1 MYLPASFREDRLD
14 VMQDLIRSY
23 PLGSLIT
30 HGEQG
35 LNASPVPFM
44 IYPEESEQGILRA
57 HMAKSNPHWK
67 ALGNVSECLIIFMG
81 EQGYINPSWYQSKQ
95 TTHKVVPTWNYA
107 TVHVWG
113 KPEIVEDGAWLQRQ
127 LNDLTNSHEQN
138 RPQPWAMHDAP
149 EDYIDAQMKAIIGIQ
164 IPITRIEGKWKMSQ
178 NRMEEDQLGVIT
190 GMQKTDDP
198 HHNLPLVTEIKKQRY

>member
-23 PLGSLIT
+23 PLGSLIA
-30 HGEQG
+30 HSEQG

-44 IYPEESEQGILRA
+44 IYSEEGSQGVLRA

-67 ALGNVSECLIIFMG
+67 TLANVSECLIIFMG
-81 EQGYINPSWYQSKQ
+81 EQGYVTPSWYQSKQ

-113 KPEIVEDGAWLQRQ
+113 KPEIIEDAAWLYRQ
-127 LNDLTNSHEQN
+127 LNDLTNAQEQK
-138 RPQPWAMHDAP
+138 RPQPWAIQDAP
-149 EDYIDAQMKAIIGIQ
+149 EAYIEAQMRAIVGIQ

-178 NRMEEDQLGVIT
+178 NRVEEDQLGVIA
-190 GMQKTDDP
+190 GMQKADDP
-198 HHNLPLVTEIKKQRY
+198 HHHLPLATEIKKRRC